1 MEKHLQIFNNP
12 AFGSI
17 RTIEEEG
24 KILFCGTDIAKS
36 LGYIK
41 PRNAIANFCKGALKR
56 GVPTEGGIQEMNF
69 IPEGDVYRL
78 IARSRLPAA
87 EKFERWVFDEVL
99 PSIRQTGS
107 YGNAATQQMEQMAV
121 VVDKLGAIVEQISA
135 ITACLAQAVS
145 SAVKTSS
152 ASTAMQVFDDAALYQ
167 KNSCKLERAPQWIRE
182 QVDVMFQQMIA
193 EQSMNFSAIARFC
206 LLNGFYVSNPA
217 VRTYYDRHFE
227 VSRRTD

>member
-1 MEKHLQIFNNP
+1 MENQLRIFENP

-17 RTIEEEG
+17 RTIEEDG
-24 KILFCGTDIAKS
+24 KILFCGKDICSA
-36 LGYIK
+36 LGYS
-41 PRNAIANFCKGALKR
+41 NARKAIGDHCR
-56 GVPTEGGIQEMNF
+56 GVTKRDTPTESGIQEMNF

-99 PSIRQTGS
+99 PSIRQTGG
-107 YGNAATQQMEQMAV
+107 YGNAAAQQAEQMAA

-167 KNSCKLERAPQWIRE
+167 KNLCKLERAPQWIRE